1 MPLLSNGAVD
11 KWRLEH
17 GTLWRLLGLW
27 CEMISRVFEAMIK
40 HVEVC
45 GGLNSRYTWVR
56 GCNSY
61 YLSLVIIRLNR
72 KLFLGVR
79 IVNLAL

>member
-27 CEMISRVFEAMIK
+27 GVMISRVFEAMIK

-45 GGLNSRYTWVR
+45 GGLILGILGLEV
-56 GCNSY
+56 
-61 YLSLVIIRLNR
+61 VIL
-72 KLFLGVR
+72 LFEPL
-79 IVNLAL
+79 